1 MRGAAAKVD
10 FKWKM
15 EIENERKEILK
26 MEKFKME
33 NEIEIE
39 ASSFLVLP
47 GWIFILKYR
56 SVYPGFHFK

>member
-1 MRGAAAKVD
+1 
-10 FKWKM
+10 M